1 MNGELILDIIS
12 DLLRR
17 RVRVAENSSDYAM
30 LTDTIAF
37 VKTWGTPESA
47 FIRRLPHGAGPQF
60 MSFTINGQPV
70 NVQEMM
76 NGQAQ
81 NFGNHTGV

>member
-1 MNGELILDIIS
+1 MNNELILDIIS
-12 DLLRR
+12 DLLRK

-37 VKTWGTPESA
+37 VKTWGTPEA
-47 FIRRLPHGAGPQF
+47 DFIKLKRTPHGSQF

-70 NVQEMM
+70 NMQEAM

-81 NFGNHTGV
+81 NFGNHTSV

>member
-17 RVRVAENSSDYAM
+17 RVRVAENTSDYAM

-47 FIRRLPHGAGPQF
+47 FIRRPTQGPQF

-70 NVQEMM
+70 NMQEMM